1 MSAPKKSARGTRSE
15 PARRATDSRGVKKR
29 SNATTELFVRGA
41 DSTRVVKIV

>member
-29 SNATTELFVRGA
+29 SNATNVSKHSYIAMYGA
-41 DSTRVVKIV
+41 S